1 MPPQFTLHS
10 NYTVFS
16 TGYNMMNNKGPIA
29 SIITIGDELL
39 IGQVV
44 DTNSA
49 FIAQQLNALGIWVRQ
64 RIAVGDNRD
73 DIIQALERE
82 SNDAGLI
89 IITGGLGPTADDITK
104 PVLCEYFGGK
114 MIVNENVLKHVRYL
128 SEVVFKRPFIERNA
142 RQAEVPDVCTVL
154 HNERGSAPG
163 MLFEKNGTIFISLPG
178 VPFEMKGIMEM
189 EALPR
194 IAKIYSNT
202 QIVHRTMMTWGIG
215 ESFIAERIKD
225 WEEKLPPHI
234 RLAYLPNYG
243 IVRLRLTGK
252 GSDRETLESEIELQ
266 EKMLR
271 SLVAEWLVATGDV
284 SIVQMIHTLL
294 KQRKETLGT
303 AESCTGGFIAQLI
316 TAEPGSSAI
325 YKGSVV
331 SYSNEIKESLLKV
344 PSTILQ
350 TTGAVSEE
358 TVTAMVSGALTVL
371 GTDYVIATSGIM
383 GPDGGSATKPV
394 GLVWIAVGSKSG
406 TLARRFQFRFDRQRN
421 IEITAINAL
430 MLLRSFIVENKRA
443 VVS

>member
-1 MPPQFTLHS
+1 
-10 NYTVFS
+10 
-16 TGYNMMNNKGPIA
+16 
-29 SIITIGDELL
+29 
-39 IGQVV
+39 
-44 DTNSA
+44 
-49 FIAQQLNALGIWVRQ
+49 
-64 RIAVGDNRD
+64 
-73 DIIQALERE
+73 
-82 SNDAGLI
+82 
-89 IITGGLGPTADDITK
+89 
-104 PVLCEYFGGK
+104 
-114 MIVNENVLKHVRYL
+114 
-128 SEVVFKRPFIERNA
+128 
-142 RQAEVPDVCTVL
+142 
-154 HNERGSAPG
+154 